1 MLAGVALLT
10 LFSAVFYRQFFKR
23 FYDILLSFVAIV
35 ILSPVMLI
43 LIIAGAIA
51 MGGNPFFTQKRPG
64 KKRRNGEEKI
74 FRLIKFR

>member
-51 MGGNPFFTQKRPG
+51 MGGNPFL
-64 KKRRNGEEKI
+64 RRNVPAKSAETARK
-74 FRLIKFR
+74 KFFA